1 MARREEAD
9 MFPHPVE
16 AVVFDMDGTLIDT
29 ERLYVDA
36 WIEAGRAVGFD
47 ISRAFCLAMIGR
59 PLQDCEAM
67 MLERFG
73 AGFPLDECVEA
84 CGAYVGRVSSAGI
97 PLKQGARELVDY
109 LTAMNIPLAVATS
122 SRRTTAEHHL
132 GRAGLLA
139 HFSALVTRDDVVRG
153 KPHPDSYLLAA
164 RALGAPPQRCLAI
177 EDSPTGLRSAVA
189 AGAMTIL
196 APDLLE
202 PSAEDRELC
211 LAVVASLD
219 EALELLRAH
228 THGRRLA
235 AAG

>member
-1 MARREEAD
+1 

-36 WIEAGRAVGFD
+36 WIAAGRTVGFE
-47 ISRAFCLAMIGR
+47 IPRAFCLEMIGR

-67 MLERFG
+67 MIERFG
-73 AGFPLDECVEA
+73 PGFPLDDCVEA
-84 CGAYVGRVSSAGI
+84 CGAHVGRASGAGV
-97 PLKQGARELVDY
+97 PLKKGARALVEY

-139 HFSALVTRDDVVRG
+139 HFSALVTRDDVTRG
-153 KPHPDSYLLAA
+153 KPHPESYLLAA
-164 RALGAPPQRCLAI
+164 EALGAPPQRCLAI
-177 EDSPTGLRSAVA
+177 EDSPTGLRSAAA
-189 AGAMTIL
+189 AGAMTIV

-202 PSAEDRELC
+202 PSAEDRALC

-219 EALELLRAH
+219 EALHLLRAH
-228 THGRRLA
+228 SRGRRVA
-235 AAG
+235 PAM

>member
-1 MARREEAD
+1 MARREEAN

-36 WIEAGRAVGFD
+36 WIAAGRTVGFD
-47 ISRAFCLAMIGR
+47 IPRAFCLEMIGR

-67 MLERFG
+67 MIERFG
-73 AGFPLDECVEA
+73 PAFPLDDCVEA
-84 CGAYVGRVSSAGI
+84 CGAHVGHASRAGV
-97 PLKQGARELVDY
+97 PLKKGARELVDY

-139 HFSALVTRDDVVRG
+139 HFSALVTRDDVARG
-153 KPHPDSYLLAA
+153 KPHPESYLLAA
-164 RALGAPPQRCLAI
+164 KALGAPPQRCLAI
-177 EDSPTGLRSAVA
+177 EDSPTGLRSAAA
-189 AGAMTIL
+189 AGAMTIV

-202 PSAEDRELC
+202 PSVEDRALC

-219 EALELLRAH
+219 EALDLLRAH
-228 THGRRLA
+228 RSGRRLA
-235 AAG
+235 MA

>member
-1 MARREEAD
+1 

-36 WIEAGRAVGFD
+36 WIEAGRVVGFGITRD
-47 ISRAFCLAMIGR
+47 FCLEMIGR

-73 AGFPLDECVEA
+73 PGFPLDDCIEA
-84 CGAYVGRVSSAGI
+84 CGASVRRASRAGV
-97 PLKQGARELVDY
+97 PLKKGARDLVDY

-122 SRRTTAEHHL
+122 SRRSAAEHHL

-139 HFSALVTRDDVVRG
+139 HFSALVTRDDVARG
-153 KPHPDSYLLAA
+153 KPHPESYLLAA
-164 RALGAPPQRCLAI
+164 KALGAPPQRCLAI
-177 EDSPTGLRSAVA
+177 EDSPTGLRAAVA
-189 AGAMTIL
+189 AGAMTIV

-202 PSAEDRELC
+202 PSPEERALC

-219 EALELLRAH
+219 EALDLLRAH
-228 THGRRLA
+228 ARGPRLA
-235 AAG
+235 VAG